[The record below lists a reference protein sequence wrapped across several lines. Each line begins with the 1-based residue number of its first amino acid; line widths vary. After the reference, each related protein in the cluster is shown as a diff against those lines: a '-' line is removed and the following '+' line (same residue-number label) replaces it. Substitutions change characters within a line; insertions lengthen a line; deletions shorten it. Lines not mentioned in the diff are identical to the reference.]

1 MGASGE
7 MANVEWRMG
16 AFGDSRLAI
25 APTVMDCPGAGL
37 LRHLHAG
44 GHCRVGLAGPAV
56 VGAVADGEGL
66 ITSKG
71 PAFAGRAS
79 RPPGEK
85 GRGQECLC
93 PEGVSAPQGIQGH
106 RGFAIS

>member
-1 MGASGE
+1 MP
-7 MANVEWRMG
+7 
-16 AFGDSRLAI
+16 FGGSRSAI
-25 APTVMDCPGAGL
+25 APTVVDCPGAGL
-37 LRHLHAG
+37 LCHLHACKQ
-44 GHCRVGLAGPAV
+44 CRVGRAERAV

-106 RGFAIS
+106 RRFAIS